1 MEEDE
6 EMKEEDTSS
15 VSSEDNIYNLEFER
29 EIQILFRYSVT
40 RFTDRNGLDNLIPH
54 GLLFHRIKRFRKLL

>member
-1 MEEDE
+1 MEEEE
-6 EMKEEDTSS
+6 EMKEDTSS